1 MNRRERSNHFKS
13 NDCSRT
19 VDNHKKEPEQRLDK
33 SKNDG
38 FRLGQKY
45 RLRRERKLVL
55 GIFVMVLVYISLMN
69 LSIGHMEREVNTEGS
84 QMAIGTLGGE
94 QSKTDERFQV
104 TKLRPIDTEQYT
116 IRMNTW
122 RRNKQLVQSVKHHAS
137 CPGVKEIQV
146 VWCDKENE
154 PPAELLEMAERKS
167 PTSSSS
173 SETRV
178 VIERHEANSLNE
190 RFNVIEPTPT
200 LGILSIDDDVLRP
213 CDAID
218 SAFFK
223 WVRSPHRMVGFDA
236 RTHVENDDGSWQYGY
251 LSTTKKENMYS
262 LSLTRYCF
270 IHRDYMTRYIRDL
283 PSTILDTVATKFN
296 CEDIAMSLMISS
308 LTQGQPPLL
317 ADLWVMNSQIQMEVD
332 SGISGS
338 SNHKKFRDGCLNT
351 FSEML
356 GLKDSDGE
364 RRLQK
369 AQWVHRTNT
378 WFDCGANED
387 DNTNNAYEKSKR
399 EIELE
404 RKWKVIRGSEGK
416 ELLKKYLLQILYET
430 GEDARANGLLSSK
443 KKFVNWQACKLLDGC
458 NVTRPHT

>member
-1 MNRRERSNHFKS
+1 MPNMNRRERSNHVKS
-13 NDCSRT
+13 NDCNRT
-19 VDNHKKEPEQRLDK
+19 VDNHKKEPEQRLNK
-33 SKNDG
+33 PKNDG
-38 FRLGQKY
+38 YRVGQKY
-45 RLRRERKLVL
+45 RLRRERTLIL
-55 GIFVMVLVYISLMN
+55 GFFVMVLVYISLMN
-69 LSIGHMEREVNTEGS
+69 LSIDKMEREVNTEGPPK
-84 QMAIGTLGGE
+84 AVGTLRGE
-94 QSKTDERFQV
+94 QSKIDERFEV

-137 CPGVKEIQV
+137 CPGVKEIQI

-154 PPAELLEMAERKS
+154 PPAELLEMAERNS
-167 PTSSSS
+167 PISSDA
-173 SETRV
+173 RV
-178 VIERHEANSLNE
+178 VIERHEDNSLNE
-190 RFNVIEPTPT
+190 RFNIIEPTPT

-223 WVRSPHRMVGFDA
+223 WVKSPHRMIGFDA
-236 RTHVENDDGSWQYGY
+236 RTHVESDDGSWQYGY

-270 IHRDYMTRYIRDL
+270 IHRDYMIRYMRDL

-338 SNHKKFRDGCLNT
+338 SNHKKFRDDCLNT

-356 GLKDSDGE
+356 GLKDSSGGK
-364 RRLQK
+364 RLLK

-378 WFDCGANED
+378 WFDCGADED
-387 DNTNNAYEKSKR
+387 GNTNNDYEKSKR

-404 RKWKVIRGSEGK
+404 RKWKVIRDSEGK
-416 ELLKKYLLQILYET
+416 EPLQKYLLQILYET
-430 GEDARANGLLSSK
+430 GEDARANGLISQK
-443 KKFVNWQACKLLDGC
+443 KKI
-458 NVTRPHT
+458 H